1 MLIFDTHHSPLW
13 IIAVLLLCN
22 VLIGETM
29 ARPASKKAMS
39 HTPPE
44 DYKVLAKQC
53 LIDDYDTWSQRENE
67 TLLWLALVRIFNY
80 PLDPHDMIY
89 KEAEKFRLQRE
100 CLRLMERLPV
110 AVGPG

>member
-1 MLIFDTHHSPLW
+1 MLIFDTHYSLFW
-13 IIAVLLLCN
+13 IIAVLLVWN
-22 VLIGETM
+22 VLIGEAV
-29 ARPASKKAMS
+29 ARPTSEKATS

-44 DYKVLAKQC
+44 DYKLLAKQC

-67 TLLWLALVRIFNY
+67 ILLWLALVRIFNY
-80 PLDPHDMIY
+80 PLDTHDMIY